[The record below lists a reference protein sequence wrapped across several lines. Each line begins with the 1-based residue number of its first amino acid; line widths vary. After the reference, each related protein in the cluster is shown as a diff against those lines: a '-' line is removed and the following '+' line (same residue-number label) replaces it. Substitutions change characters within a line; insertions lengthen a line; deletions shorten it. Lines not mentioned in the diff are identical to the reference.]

1 MKKHLTIIDEVEKTL
16 ISVRLLE
23 KKIQKTIDDE
33 VERNSKHKFYNN
45 YMDKLA
51 NSIPVVPTKPRRR

>member
-51 NSIPVVPTKPRRR
+51 NSIPAVPTKPRRR